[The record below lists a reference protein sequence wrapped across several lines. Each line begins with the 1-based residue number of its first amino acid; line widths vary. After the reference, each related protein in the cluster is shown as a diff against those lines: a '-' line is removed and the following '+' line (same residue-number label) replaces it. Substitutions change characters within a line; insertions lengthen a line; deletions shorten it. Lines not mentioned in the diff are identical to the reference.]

1 MVRVLSEDFF
11 SFIEQLSQLGEVRD
25 KSVKSEDMTDRIIEL
40 DARLR
45 NAEAE
50 EQRLLEMFKEAQNV
64 TEMLQVEKGQQEKRH
79 HRLFQAS

>member
-1 MVRVLSEDFF
+1 
-11 SFIEQLSQLGEVRD
+11 
-25 KSVKSEDMTDRIIEL
+25 MTDRIIEL